1 MNDLNISENISYY
14 RKEKNLTIKDLAN
27 LAGVT
32 PSLLSQIE
40 KGTANPSLNTL
51 KQISKALNV
60 QLFNF
65 FIQNVSS
72 ESLVVRH
79 DNRKKIMFP
88 ESDNFAYELLTPGL
102 NSTIQ
107 FMLMEIPPK
116 SSSSEEL
123 FNHIGEEVAYVNKG
137 SVNLYLMDDVIS
149 LNAGDS
155 VRIPPHAMHK
165 WENMSDSDCEVLFAV
180 TPPSF

>member
-1 MNDLNISENISYY
+1 MSDLNISENISKY
-14 RKEKNLTIKDLAN
+14 RKEKNLTIKSLAE

-51 KQISKALNV
+51 KQISQALEI

-65 FIQNVSS
+65 FIQDVPS

-79 DNRKKIMFP
+79 DNRKKMIFP
-88 ESDNFAYELLTPGL
+88 ESDNFTYELLTPSL
-102 NSTIQ
+102 NTTIE
-107 FMLMEIPPK
+107 FMLMKIPPN
-116 SSSSEEL
+116 SSSSEEMYG
-123 FNHIGEEVAYVNKG
+123 HKGEEVAYVIKG
-137 SVNLYLMDDVIS
+137 CVNLKLSNDILS
-149 LNAGDS
+149 LKTGDS
-155 VRIPPHAMHK
+155 VMIPPHSIHK
-165 WENMSDSDCEVLFAV
+165 WINTTSEECEVIFAV